1 MCSCLNT
8 VSTTS
13 GVIFQLEKNKVDRL
27 LGQQPLLFS
36 NSEGFIA
43 LLVPTMTS
51 ALNLLAVCLPV
62 WNGCNIECKAASQEF
77 LKVF

>member
-13 GVIFQLEKNKVDRL
+13 GVIFQLEKYKVDRL

-36 NSEGFIA
+36 NREGFIA

-51 ALNLLAVCLPV
+51 ALVCSVSACLE
-62 WNGCNIECKAASQEF
+62 WLQYRM
-77 LKVF
+77 